1 MPKASSAYQS
11 PEKEVSPSTELPGFW
26 ERFAFL
32 RLTFEE
38 KALIAEET
46 LDDIKGDGLY
56 WIQLFISGLI
66 ASFGLLQNSVAVI
79 IGAMLIA
86 PLLRPIKGIAF
97 GITTGQNSF
106 IWRSAL
112 LLASSMVITVASAY
126 LFALLVPL
134 RLETAEIIARTAPNL
149 LDLFVAIASAII
161 AILAIYYKKL
171 SETTAGVAMAAALL
185 PTLCVVGIEFSLN
198 NFEAAWGAFFL
209 FLTNLF
215 AILSV
220 GVIIFLIYGFS
231 PHHEDTKQRTTK
243 SVFILFILLILI
255 SIPLFSS
262 LTQIAEKISLQTKAL
277 DVVKE
282 SLNETIPEARLEQ
295 LQLINFDKES
305 AEFFGIIKI
314 PENTDFFL
322 ETRNAIRD
330 TLGNALEREVSLS
343 MEIIPIASIISEQ
356 EKIDESLPG
365 KDKQILNILKAFFS
379 RPELKTTV
387 INFEV
392 FQSEEDTPLENDS
405 DALPPEEKDGENNN
419 QELTKASK
427 WTIRTVFTL
436 PAGESFDINIQN
448 SLEEEVQ
455 SLFPDD
461 SFTFLWVPLSQTASG
476 KAQKTE
482 TPNDRYLQEVTLQWQ
497 SFFKRT
503 LPIDAEVDRLSI
515 TWEMNETQQEGSENT
530 KALFNPKNISQY
542 FINFD
547 LLVPV
552 GEDSKAE
559 LLREKIRLFAR
570 INYEKPV
577 ELKMRVFPFTTQE
590 LVTKP

>member
-1 MPKASSAYQS
+1 MSKPSPSSTPEYQS
-11 PEKEVSPSTELPGFW
+11 PDKDPSAAQEIPSLW

-32 RLTFEE
+32 NLTFEE
-38 KALIAEET
+38 KALIAEDT
-46 LDDIKGDGLY
+46 LNDIKSDGLY

-97 GITTGQNSF
+97 GITTGQNNF
-106 IWRSAL
+106 IWKSTL
-112 LLASSMVITVASAY
+112 LLISSLVITVSSAY

-134 RLETAEIIARTAPNL
+134 RIETPEIIARTAPNL
-149 LDLFVAIASAII
+149 LDLFVAIASAVI

-185 PTLCVVGIEFSLN
+185 PTLCVVGIELSLS
-198 NFEAAWGAFFL
+198 NFEAAWGSFFL
-209 FLTNLF
+209 FLTNIF

-262 LTQIAEKISLQTKAL
+262 LTKIADKISLQTKAL
-277 DVVKE
+277 QVVE
-282 SLNETIPEARLEQ
+282 DSLTETIPEARLEQ
-295 LQLINFDKES
+295 LQLNSFDNEN
-305 AEFFGIIKI
+305 AEFFGTIKI

-322 ETRNAIRD
+322 ETRNAIREQ
-330 TLGNALEREVSLS
+330 LGNALEREVTLN
-343 MEIIPIASIISEQ
+343 MEIIPIASIVSQQ
-356 EKIDESLPG
+356 ERINESLPG
-365 KDKQILNILKAFFS
+365 KDRQILNILKAFFS
-379 RPELKTTV
+379 QPELKTTV
-387 INFEV
+387 INFDV
-392 FQSEEDTPLENDS
+392 VQSEENPYEEGEEASETEEG
-405 DALPPEEKDGENNN
+405 EEKETIEKEN
-419 QELTKASK
+419 K
-427 WTIRTVFTL
+427 WTVRTVFTL
-436 PAGESFDINIQN
+436 PAGENFDENIQLD
-448 SLEEEVQ
+448 LEEEVQ

-476 KAQKTE
+476 KAQKVETE
-482 TPNDRYLQEVTLQWQ
+482 NDRYLQEISLQWE

-503 LPIDAEVDRLSI
+503 LPENTEVDNLEI
-515 TWEMNETQQEGSENT
+515 TWEMEEEKETDNMTILFDHNNIT
-530 KALFNPKNISQY
+530 KY
-542 FINFD
+542 FVNFD
-547 LLVPV
+547 LIIPQQ
-552 GEDSKAE
+552 EASKTE
-559 LLREKIRLFAR
+559 ILREKMRLFAR
-570 INYEKPV
+570 INFNKPV
-577 ELKMRVFPFTTQE
+577 ELKMRIFPFTTQE

>member
-1 MPKASSAYQS
+1 MSKPL
-11 PEKEVSPSTELPGFW
+11 SPSTDTLNRDKDPNNLPEVPSFW

-32 RLTFEE
+32 SLSFEE
-38 KALIAEET
+38 KALIAEAT
-46 LDDIKGDGLY
+46 LDDIKSDGLY
-56 WIQLFISGLI
+56 WIQLFISSLI

-106 IWRSAL
+106 IWRSTL
-112 LLASSMVITVASAY
+112 LLISSMIVTVSAAY

-134 RLETAEIIARTAPNL
+134 RLETAEIISRTAPNL
-149 LDLFVAIASAII
+149 LDLFIAIASAII

-185 PTLCVVGIEFSLN
+185 PALCVVGIEFSLS
-198 NFEAAWGAFFL
+198 NFEAAWGSFFL

-262 LTQIAEKISLQTKAL
+262 LTQIADKISLQTKAL
-277 DVVKE
+277 QVVEE
-282 SLNETIPEARLEQ
+282 SLTETIPEARLEQ
-295 LQLINFDKES
+295 LVLTDFDDDN
-305 AEFFGIIKI
+305 AEFFGTIKI

-322 ETRNAIRD
+322 ETRNAIREQ
-330 TLGNALEREVSLS
+330 LGNALEREVTLS
-343 MEIIPIASIISEQ
+343 MEIIPIASIVSEQ
-356 EKIDESLPG
+356 EKMDEALPG
-365 KDKQILNILKAFFS
+365 KDKQILNLLKAFFS
-379 RPELKTTV
+379 RPDLKTTV
-387 INFEV
+387 INFDV
-392 FQSEEDTPLENDS
+392 VQSEENPYDETEGEDGIPRS
-405 DALPPEEKDGENNN
+405 DEDVEKHIPEK
-419 QELTKASK
+419 K
-427 WTIRTVFTL
+427 WTVRTVFTL
-436 PAGESFDINIQN
+436 PAGESFDENIQIN
-448 SLEEEVQ
+448 LEEEVQ

-461 SFTFLWVPLSQTASG
+461 TFTFLWVPLSQTATG
-476 KAQKTE
+476 KTQKVE
-482 TPNDRYLQEVTLQWQ
+482 TPNDRYLQEVSLQWE

-503 LPIDAEVDRLSI
+503 LPEDSDVDNLQI
-515 TWEMNETQQEGSENT
+515 TWEVNEEETDSEST
-530 KALFNPKNISQY
+530 TLIFDQTNIAQY
-542 FINFD
+542 YVNFD
-547 LLVPV
+547 LMIP
-552 GEDSKAE
+552 EEEAKKSE
-559 LLREKIRLFAR
+559 LLREKMRLFAR
-570 INYEKPV
+570 INFDKPV